1 MKHITVVTPC
11 YNEEDNVEEVYRQA
25 RAVFAD
31 IEGVTYEHL
40 FIDNFSSDRTPDILR
55 AMAAADPEVKVI
67 LNARNFGHIRSPYYG
82 LLQAGGDAAILL
94 VSDLQDPPELMKD
107 FVAAWIK
114 GAKLVVGV
122 KPSADE
128 SGLMFAIRRMYY
140 RTVTRIADVKLVQNF
155 TGFGLYDRQVLEQ
168 LRRIDDPYPYLR
180 GLISEVGFDPVQ
192 IPYNQPRR
200 KRGITKNNFYTLYD
214 IAMLGIT
221 SHSRV
226 PLRIAT
232 MAGFVL
238 SGLSL
243 VISLVYL
250 VLKLIFWQ
258 EFSAGTAPILIGM
271 FFFAS
276 VQLFFIGLLGEY
288 VGAILTHVMKR
299 PLVVERERIN
309 MELVS
314 SNPSHECDVGD

>member
-11 YNEEDNVEEVYRQA
+11 YNEEDNIEEVYRQA
-25 RAVFAD
+25 RAVFET

-40 FIDNFSSDRTPDILR
+40 FIDNFSSDRTPELLR
-55 AMAAADPEVKVI
+55 AMAAADSKVKVI
-67 LNARNFGHIRSPYYG
+67 LNARNFGHIRSPFYG
-82 LLQAGGDAAILL
+82 LLQARGDAAILL
-94 VSDLQDPPELMKD
+94 VADLQDPPELMKD
-107 FVAAWIK
+107 FVEHWRN
-114 GAKLVVGV
+114 GSKLVVGV
-122 KPSADE
+122 KPTADE
-128 SGLMFAIRRMYY
+128 SGLMFAIRRAYY
-140 RTVTRIADVKLVQNF
+140 RTVTRIADVKLIQNF
-155 TGFGLYDRQVLEQ
+155 TGFGLYDRMVLEE

-180 GLISEVGFDPVQ
+180 GLVSEVGFEAVQ
-192 IPYNQPRR
+192 VPYNQPRR

-232 MAGFVL
+232 MAGFAL
-238 SGLSL
+238 SG
-243 VISLVYL
+243 ISLCVSLLYL
-250 VLKLIFWQ
+250 LLKVLFWG

-288 VGAILTHVMKR
+288 VGSILTHVMKR
-299 PLVVERERIN
+299 PLVVERERLN
-309 MELVS
+309 F
-314 SNPSHECDVGD
+314 DR

>member
-11 YNEEDNVEEVYRQA
+11 YNEEDNIEEVYRQA
-25 RAVFAD
+25 RAVFD
-31 IEGVTYEHL
+31 TIEGVTYEHL
-40 FIDNFSSDRTPDILR
+40 FIDNFSSDRTPALLR
-55 AMAAADPEVKVI
+55 AMAAADRNVKVI
-67 LNARNFGHIRSPYYG
+67 LNARNFGHIRSPFYG
-82 LLQAGGDAAILL
+82 LLQARGDAAILL
-94 VSDLQDPPELMKD
+94 VADLQDPPELMKT
-107 FVAAWIK
+107 FVEHWRN

-122 KPSADE
+122 KPTADE
-128 SGLMFAIRRMYY
+128 SGVMFAIRRAYY
-140 RTVTRIADVKLVQNF
+140 RTVTRIADVKLIQNF
-155 TGFGLYDRQVLEQ
+155 TGFGLYDRQVLEE

-180 GLISEVGFDPVQ
+180 GLVSEVGFEAVQ
-192 IPYNQPRR
+192 VPYNQPRR

-232 MAGFVL
+232 MAGFAL
-238 SGLSL
+238 SGVSL
-243 VISLVYL
+243 CVSLLYL
-250 VLKLIFWQ
+250 LLKVLFWG

-299 PLVVERERIN
+299 PLVVERERLN
-309 MELVS
+309 F
-314 SNPSHECDVGD
+314 DR